1 MAGLPERGAAPAK
14 PKSAS
19 GSFVT
24 LKKGLGRYFPGMHE
38 GPGNFG
44 SGIRSDGSAS
54 ASSRALQ
61 QDQGKPTAVRKVV
74 AVECIRRMRGGSQ
87 PFLMGCDDGETYVVK
102 FRNNPQ
108 HVRIL
113 ANEMLASRLAALIR
127 LPVPGRAF
135 VQVSQSLI
143 AGTPLLKFETVGQEV
158 QCASGL
164 HFGSRFPG
172 APSRTLVVDFLPDRL
187 LRQVSNLAPIFLG
200 AFVLDKWTCNCD
212 GRQAIFYRTIDQS
225 GNRYSATLID
235 HGFCFNDGEWNFPDS
250 PIRSLYPRRLVY
262 ESVRG
267 LKSFEPYLSRIENIA
282 ASELEECLR
291 EVPREWC
298 GEDPDQI
305 SRLTEELYKRRRRL
319 RQLIIE
325 AKGSSLRPFPNWD

>member
-1 MAGLPERGAAPAK
+1 
-14 PKSAS
+14 
-19 GSFVT
+19 
-24 LKKGLGRYFPGMHE
+24 MHE

-44 SGIRSDGSAS
+44 SGIQSEGSEFTS
-54 ASSRALQ
+54 PQALPSG
-61 QDQGKPTAVRKVV
+61 QGEPAAVRKVV

-143 AGTPLLKFETVGQEV
+143 SGTPLLKFETAGREE
-158 QCASGL
+158 QCVSGL
-164 HFGSRFPG
+164 QFGSRFPG

-187 LRQVSNLAPIFLG
+187 LRRVSNLAPIFLG
-200 AFVLDKWTCNCD
+200 AYVLDKWTCNCD
-212 GRQAIFYRTIDQS
+212 GRQVIFYRTVDQS
-225 GNRYSATLID
+225 GSRYSATLID

-267 LKSFEPYLSRIENIA
+267 LRSFEPYLSRIENIGA
-282 ASELEECLR
+282 TELEECLQ
-291 EVPREWC
+291 EVPAEWC
-298 GEDPDQI
+298 GDDPDQI
-305 SRLTEELYKRRRRL
+305 SRLAEQLYQRRRRV
-319 RQLIIE
+319 RQLIID
-325 AKGSSLRPFPNWD
+325 AKGSSLRPFPNWE

>member
-1 MAGLPERGAAPAK
+1 
-14 PKSAS
+14 
-19 GSFVT
+19 VT
-24 LKKGLGRYFPGMHE
+24 LQKGLDRQFSGMYE

-44 SGIRSDGSAS
+44 SGTRSDGG
-54 ASSRALQ
+54 ALALPRTLQ
-61 QDQGKPTAVRKVV
+61 AGQHERIAVRKVV
-74 AVECIRRMRGGSQ
+74 AIECIRRMRGGSQ

-113 ANEMLASRLAALIR
+113 ANEVLASRLADLIR
-127 LPVPGRAF
+127 LPVPGPAF
-135 VQVSQSLI
+135 VQVSQNLI
-143 AGTPLLKFETVGQEV
+143 TGTPLLKFESSGQEE
-158 QCASGL
+158 QCAAGL

-172 APSRTLVVDFLPDRL
+172 PPSRTLVVDFLPDRL
-187 LRQVSNLAPIFLG
+187 LRRVTNLAPTFLG
-200 AFVLDKWTCNCD
+200 AYVLDKWTCNCD
-212 GRQAIFYRTIDQS
+212 GRQVVFYRTIDQQ

-267 LKSFEPYLSRIENIA
+267 LQSFEPYLSRIENIEA
-282 ASELEECLR
+282 PELETCLS

-298 GEDPDQI
+298 GDDPDQI
-305 SRLTEELYKRRRRL
+305 SRLAEQLYQRRRQL
-319 RQLIIE
+319 RQLIID
-325 AKGSSLRPFPNWD
+325 AKRSSLRPFPNWD